1 VETPEDVDV
10 PIRAL
15 ITLCN
20 PGVTDSEGP
29 SALAAAPTA
38 SLGLQVIDSCLEG
51 PFPASA
57 IADSPAR
64 EVRPTEPIAVSSA
77 VADSPAREVRPTE
90 PIAVSSAVASVK
102 PTAAPSAVAPPS
114 GGAIYA
120 ASTATAH
127 SSEGTPSREPIAP
140 SLAIAASFSRQ
151 VHLLFVA
158 ILVFFVMPVSLSSPS
173 EPGSFGAPCV

>member
-1 VETPEDVDV
+1 MPEDVDV

-20 PGVTDSEGP
+20 PGVTDLEGP
-29 SALAAAPTA
+29 SASAAAPTA
-38 SLGLQVIDSCLEG
+38 SLGLQVVDSCLEG
-51 PFPASA
+51 PSPASA

-64 EVRPTEPIAVSSA
+64 EVRPTEPIAVS
-77 VADSPAREVRPTE
+77 P
-90 PIAVSSAVASVK
+90 AVASVK

-127 SSEGTPSREPIAP
+127 SSEGTPSREPISP

-158 ILVFFVMPVSLSSPS
+158 TLVFFVMPVSISSPS
-173 EPGSFGAPCV
+173 EPGSFRAPCI

>member
-1 VETPEDVDV
+1 VDA

-15 ITLCN
+15 ITLRD
-20 PGVTDSEGP
+20 PGATNLEDP
-29 SALAAAPTA
+29 SALAAAPAA
-38 SLGLQVIDSCLEG
+38 SPGLQVVGSCLEG
-51 PFPASA
+51 PSPASA

-64 EVRPTEPIAVSSA
+64 EVRSAEPIA
-77 VADSPAREVRPTE
+77 
-90 PIAVSSAVASVK
+90 ISSAVASVK
-102 PTAAPSAVAPPS
+102 PTAAPSAVASPS
-114 GGAIYA
+114 GGAIHM
-120 ASTATAH
+120 ASAATAH